1 MAFVVCYS
9 LAFSGSEHAW
19 GRLAVPSPFWLP
31 DSVLLCALLLTPG
44 ESWWIFI
51 AAIWPVRL
59 LIGAVPGTPI
69 WFQLVATANDAMKA
83 LVAAWLL
90 RQLIGRRVRLET
102 LSEFFVFLGVA
113 AVVVPAASALLA
125 APARYLLGNP
135 LWRSTYQWFLGDV
148 LAQVIVTPTVL
159 FWSARAYR
167 WHPSRIGEHL
177 IVMTALGV
185 ASSVAFVLINS
196 GYSQSL
202 AYLPVP
208 LLIWSAVRLR
218 PFGTANALA
227 LMAVV
232 SMVGAVR
239 GTGMFAEGAAQ
250 SSVLSLQ
257 IFLLVVGIS
266 LQSLSILIAE
276 RKALGELELDFN
288 SRLLEAQEHERARIA
303 RELHDDVGQRMA
315 LLQFNLTRFSGT
327 PGLSRTALGE
337 VDELVDMSSQ
347 IVSVLRSLS
356 HDLHPATLDI
366 VGLEI
371 AIKGLCRDFQ
381 AQHGLEIQYN
391 SRDVPRQMERAVS
404 ICAFRIAQEALRNV
418 VKHSGATAAV
428 VELASEG
435 NRLVLCV
442 SDTGNGFDVSSL
454 DGRAGLGLISMR
466 ERLRLIKGH
475 LSIQSMPRAGTRI
488 RVEVPLDSPARRQVL
503 EFSA

>member
-1 MAFVVCYS
+1 
-9 LAFSGSEHAW
+9 
-19 GRLAVPSPFWLP
+19 
-31 DSVLLCALLLTPG
+31 
-44 ESWWIFI
+44 
-51 AAIWPVRL
+51 
-59 LIGAVPGTPI
+59 
-69 WFQLVATANDAMKA
+69 MKA